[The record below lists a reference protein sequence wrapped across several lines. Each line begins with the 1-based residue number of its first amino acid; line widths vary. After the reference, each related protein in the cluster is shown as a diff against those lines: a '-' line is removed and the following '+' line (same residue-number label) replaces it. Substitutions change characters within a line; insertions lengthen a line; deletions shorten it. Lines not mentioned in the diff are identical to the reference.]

1 MANLG
6 VSATNYGYE
15 YFCGANVTIDVEGM
29 PVLEVAGISYNIMD
43 SAQPIYGYC
52 SRLFDAVAPGQQIV
66 QGSLVINFVNPD
78 YLFNSINRGR
88 GLGAPDVISITP
100 GENPTDDTVMKNAQ
114 GDTIARYHN
123 TTAEGPHIHDGLA
136 EATLSSMWQEMR
148 GNTSTGA
155 AAIIMNQM
163 ENEVWGPDATTAP
176 ISTAADPSFS
186 GPFNINIS
194 FANKYSIMLNSCF
207 IVGRGSAIQID
218 ENVLVEEYSFFARS
232 YSTGRYA

>member
-15 YFCGANVTIDVEGM
+15 YFCGANVTVDVEGM

-66 QGSLVINFVNPD
+66 QGSIVINFVNPD

-88 GLGAPDVISITP
+88 GMGAPDKLKTYAAIDRLPETSTLLTSKGRAIANSTS
-100 GENPTDDTVMKNAQ
+100 TKTVVGVA
-114 GDTIARYHN
+114 GL
-123 TTAEGPHIHDGLA
+123 EG
-136 EATLSSMWQEMR
+136 TLESMWTGAR
-148 GNTSTGA
+148 GNTSASAMALIT
-155 AAIIMNQM
+155 NQM
-163 ENEVWGPDATTAP
+163 ENEIWGPEASEAP
-176 ISTAADPSFS
+176 ISLGADPSFS

-232 YSTGRYA
+232 YSTGRYT

>member
-15 YFCGANVTIDVEGM
+15 YFCGANVTVDVEGM

-88 GLGAPDVISITP
+88 GLGAPDVFSPMEGSDIGATALYGSGGDPRAFPAEDGSIQVA
-100 GENPTDDTVMKNAQ
+100 EDDAAASL
-114 GDTIARYHN
+114 GTI
-123 TTAEGPHIHDGLA
+123 
-136 EATLSSMWQEMR
+136 WQETR
-148 GNTSTGA
+148 GNVDSDQWAMINA
-155 AAIIMNQM
+155 AM
-163 ENEVWGPDATTAP
+163 ENQVWGPEATTAAFSP
-176 ISTAADPSFS
+176 AADPSFS
-186 GPFNINIS
+186 GPFDINIS

-232 YSTGRYA
+232 YSTGRYP